1 MPDLGARLDGL
12 VRKFLQPF
20 FSRGRRGIEHA
31 LNEHAVVGDVAE
43 QRGADVHLRHT
54 RESILRELREIHH
67 RQLAV
72 ELLQIRAREAAARR
86 ALATT
91 PATSAGRSVALIG
104 GGIGRWP
111 TPEAAGQIFKNEPDG
126 PRAGSDAVQL
136 ALFVQRLGFRLLLRG
151 QQERRRGHTA
161 THGFQ
166 KSASI
171 QRGINSG

>member
-43 QRGADVHLRHT
+43 QRGADVHLCDT
-54 RESILRELREIHH
+54 GESVFRELREIHH
-67 RQLAV
+67 RELTV

-91 PATSAGRSVALIG
+91 PAGRSVALIG
-104 GGIGRWP
+104 GGIGRGP